1 LEQELDLDTLIK
13 SKVILDYMFL
23 HD

>member
-13 SKVILDYMFL
+13 SKVIIDYMFL